1 MLIVLRYH
9 LRVSTHGKDILG
21 IVEVNNNSVSLFLA
35 TNFLVA
41 TKISQ
46 SVKLLNIVKSQR
58 GYLQHTSIHFV
69 SLLTLISLVA
79 VGNGPLVCF
88 VL

>member
-21 IVEVNNNSVSLFLA
+21 IVEVNNNSLSLFLA

-46 SVKLLNIVKSQR
+46 SVKSLNIVKSQR
-58 GYLQHTSIHFV
+58 GYLQDTSIPSHFHRLRPNDV
-69 SLLTLISLVA
+69 EIPV
-79 VGNGPLVCF
+79 VFPPWF
-88 VL
+88 F